1 MGNENAGLLVPKL
14 CCFLW
19 VCHGVFY
26 LLFSVCSVWS
36 LILVGRYRPSQ
47 ATGAWACDLAWG
59 GTLAGPSLTFTFWG
73 PGCWKAILGRWRM
86 GESRPHPSWCSK
98 PQGVLHGPVG
108 LELRNPNLKIKVFR
122 ISRRQLWSLQPQ
134 AWGSLWCMGLR
145 EATVELGPALS
156 SAGCCIHDPTVSGLA
171 RVFLWPPPD
180 LPPSCIH
187 TQVRGRIPRGLPA
200 AASVP
205 APFCLRCCS
214 WGECCSPPL
223 QPDRGCSWGLGPKE
237 SRIFSR
243 PLCLH
248 LLLPILVKR
257 SPHVKKY
264 LCPLSITLPF
274 CRKMS
279 VTFPSWQQQNL
290 PPALAVS
297 DWEVLDASQGRG
309 MSANSGPGYPSFFFR
324 PLSTWKR
331 RALGQEWRRLDNKS
345 QCMEVSSRGSLS
357 LRKKHRLKTPGEIGP
372 KLGIWNSPSWV
383 QAPVQ
388 TFSDC
393 VTLRFHFLLCRSHS
407 CFIPLMWRENEL
419 ICRGTASPEA
429 ITIFAS
435 LTGGNTEK
443 EPNSWLQS
451 WFGVFQYYGYHT
463 ILKHK
468 STGIFVGTKYCYFYN
483 SKIIGFNYYNFYNPI
498 LYILV

>member
-1 MGNENAGLLVPKL
+1 
-14 CCFLW
+14 
-19 VCHGVFY
+19 
-26 LLFSVCSVWS
+26 
-36 LILVGRYRPSQ
+36 
-47 ATGAWACDLAWG
+47 
-59 GTLAGPSLTFTFWG
+59 
-73 PGCWKAILGRWRM
+73 
-86 GESRPHPSWCSK
+86 
-98 PQGVLHGPVG
+98 
-108 LELRNPNLKIKVFR
+108 
-122 ISRRQLWSLQPQ
+122 
-134 AWGSLWCMGLR
+134 MGLG
-145 EATVELGPALS
+145 EATVELSPALS

-180 LPPSCIH
+180 LPSSCIH
-187 TQVRGRIPRGLPA
+187 TQVWGRIPRGLPA

-297 DWEVLDASQGRG
+297 DREVLDASQGRG
-309 MSANSGPGYPSFFFR
+309 MSANSGPGCPSFFFR
-324 PLSTWKR
+324 SLSTWKR